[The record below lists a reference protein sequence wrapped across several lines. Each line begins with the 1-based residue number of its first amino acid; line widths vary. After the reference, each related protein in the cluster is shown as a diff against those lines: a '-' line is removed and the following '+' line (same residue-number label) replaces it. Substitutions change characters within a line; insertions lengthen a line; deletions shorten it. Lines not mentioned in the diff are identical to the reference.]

1 MTTPQARGVHLF
13 RDNILI
19 ANMMTTALT
28 PEESYVIDGVTYAV
42 TSYRGPYLQHNG
54 HEGWDV
60 QVGGCPGSR
69 RT

>member
-1 MTTPQARGVHLF
+1 
-13 RDNILI
+13 
-19 ANMMTTALT
+19 MMTTALT

-60 QVGGCPGSR
+60 QVEIGPIGQP
-69 RT
+69 